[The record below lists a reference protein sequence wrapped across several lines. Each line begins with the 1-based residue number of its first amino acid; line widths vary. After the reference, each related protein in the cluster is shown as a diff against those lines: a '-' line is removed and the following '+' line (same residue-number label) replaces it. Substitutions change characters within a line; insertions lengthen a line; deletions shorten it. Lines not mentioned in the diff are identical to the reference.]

1 MEVTV
6 RAYDTQYATTTL
18 KNTGTGPCKHPAD
31 PNIHHWGSVSHQV
44 CVVDQHGLTLGEKA
58 FNHMD
63 KGLNEM
69 AQWLIELSRST
80 ADGKQ

>member
-1 MEVTV
+1 MHSRKLVPSSI
-6 RAYDTQYATTTL
+6 
-18 KNTGTGPCKHPAD
+18 GTGPCKHPAD

-58 FNHMD
+58 FNHMG